1 MNKNREF
8 CGIFNNKDKEVM
20 LMVEDALMLYIM
32 TSVKEENKKK
42 KRKFLAF
49 SR

>member
-1 MNKNREF
+1 M
-8 CGIFNNKDKEVM
+8 I
-20 LMVEDALMLYIM
+20 EDALMFYIM